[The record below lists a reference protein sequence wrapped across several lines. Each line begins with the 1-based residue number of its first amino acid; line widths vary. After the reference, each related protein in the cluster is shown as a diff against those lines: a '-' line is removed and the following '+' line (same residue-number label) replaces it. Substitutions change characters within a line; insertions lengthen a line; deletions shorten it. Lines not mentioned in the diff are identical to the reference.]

1 MAASFATLPP
11 YCSIQKR
18 PFTFQHHLI
27 TFGLSSNTKLILR
40 ALPHIA
46 LQNHASQ
53 AITDIKTKFLNA
65 FVDSAFEF
73 VDQLVLPSQ
82 TNFAPVE
89 ELKEAMDISDIEGHM
104 PDNFPEG
111 VYIRNGS

>member
-27 TFGLSSNTKLILR
+27 TFRLSSNTKLILR
-40 ALPHIA
+40 ALPHI
-46 LQNHASQ
+46 
-53 AITDIKTKFLNA
+53 KTKFLNA
-65 FVDSAFEF
+65 VVDSAFQF

-89 ELKEAMDISDIEGHM
+89 ELGEAMDISDIEGHM
-104 PDNFPEG
+104 PDNFPDG